1 MKKPKIL
8 LVDDDHAV
16 LEYFEAKLG
25 KRYELVVTHAAE
37 EVLKLARRH
46 APQVI
51 VCDIDMPKMD
61 GGELSSAL
69 FADEELRDIPVL
81 FLTALATPAQLEQLS
96 GQLGGRPAVSKSEPV
111 ARLVAR
117 IEALLPH

>member
-8 LVDDDHAV
+8 LVDDDDAV

-25 KRYELVVTHAAE
+25 QRYELVATNAAE
-37 EVLKLARRH
+37 QVLALARQH

-81 FLTALATPAQLEQLS
+81 FLTALATPAQLERLS

-117 IEALLPH
+117 IEALIAH